1 MPIFVQN
8 NLFNPK
14 QSRIMKRFIFVVAA
28 IVLGC
33 SAVSAQQKGDI
44 YFGGMTGIT
53 IQTTT
58 AGGGETAAGFAI
70 QPEFGGFIA
79 KNCKLGISAGYAISG
94 GIHTFTLTPNFSYY
108 VRLCENVYYTPG
120 IEAGLA
126 MAAAGGATA
135 AGIGVGLQLFTM
147 EFRPTKHFGFTAS
160 LASLNF
166 VAMEVAAFSFDLGVN
181 PTVGV
186 RYYF

>member
-1 MPIFVQN
+1 
-8 NLFNPK
+8 
-14 QSRIMKRFIFVVAA
+14 MKRFIFVVAA

-33 SAVSAQQKGDI
+33 SAVSAQQKGDV

-70 QPEFGGFIA
+70 QPEFGGFVA

-108 VRLCENVYYTPG
+108 VRLCDNVYYTQ
-120 IEAGLA
+120 ALRQ
-126 MAAAGGATA
+126 
-135 AGIGVGLQLFTM
+135 V
-147 EFRPTKHFGFTAS
+147 
-160 LASLNF
+160 
-166 VAMEVAAFSFDLGVN
+166 
-181 PTVGV
+181 
-186 RYYF
+186 